1 MYCESSSLEV
11 FHFSSASGIYK
22 EKIVDKTD
30 FNERTRSALMKVAY
44 LASLELRVES
54 LGLNL
59 EAPRVQTIRARR

>member
-1 MYCESSSLEV
+1 M
-11 FHFSSASGIYK
+11 
-22 EKIVDKTD
+22 DKTE

-59 EAPRVQTIRARR
+59 GPTLRGLPGPFSPGPQS

>member
-1 MYCESSSLEV
+1 M
-11 FHFSSASGIYK
+11 
-22 EKIVDKTD
+22 DKTD